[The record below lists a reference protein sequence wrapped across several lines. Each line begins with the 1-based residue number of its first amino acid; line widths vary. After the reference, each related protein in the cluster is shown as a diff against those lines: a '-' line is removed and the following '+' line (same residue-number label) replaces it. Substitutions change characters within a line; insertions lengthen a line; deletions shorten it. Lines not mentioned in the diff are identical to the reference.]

1 MFDVG
6 FSELCLIALVSLLVI
21 GPERLPK
28 VARLAGF
35 WLGKTRSMVAS
46 VKEEIKLE
54 LQAEELRQIFKEQ
67 AGLQDDC
74 MDAGGTTPRTGE
86 VEQRMEQLPRAMQ
99 GAIAEAQQMLD
110 ETSDTLKSSIDQPPA
125 DNTKQ
130 HEPK

>member
-6 FSELCLIALVSLLVI
+6 FSELCLIGLVSLLGI

-28 VARLAGF
+28 VARLVGF

-67 AGLQDDC
+67 AGLQD
-74 MDAGGTTPRTGE
+74 
-86 VEQRMEQLPRAMQ
+86 V
-99 GAIAEAQQMLD
+99 QQMLD

-125 DNTKQ
+125 DNAKQ